1 MNPTPSLAA
10 LVLAV
15 ASTLPS
21 VHAQDWPSKPVRVV
35 TAFAAGSASDIL
47 ARMVAEDFQG
57 HFKQSFVVDNKPGAS
72 GIIAAENVAKSPP
85 DGYTLFLTTNT
96 VHSANPYLFKKLPY
110 DPIKDFKP
118 IAMVLTAPYVLIVRK
133 DMPVRTVNELT
144 AWIKANADKAA
155 YGWGASVSQIAGAGF
170 LKRQGLTSVGVPY
183 KSSPLAV
190 TDLMGGQLSF
200 MFLDYAAAL
209 PFVQGDRVK
218 AIAVTSPK
226 RIDILPD
233 LPTMAES
240 GMPNFE
246 VRSWNGMYAPAGTPD
261 AVIQRYS
268 NAVKRAMNSPALLKK
283 LEQCCVPT
291 LLMADEF
298 AEFVRKDRAM
308 WGERAAFAGLNPE

>member
-1 MNPTPSLAA
+1 MNTFARWLGLCALALATSWSSAQDSGTIRVVLPFGPGSGTDNVARPLFEEVARELNQTAVIDNRPGANGFLAA
-10 LVLAV
+10 EFV
-15 ASTLPS
+15 ARAPADGKTLLFTS
-21 VHAQDWPSKPVRVV
+21 NTTHAINPV
-35 TAFAAGSASDIL
+35 
-47 ARMVAEDFQG
+47 
-57 HFKQSFVVDNKPGAS
+57 
-72 GIIAAENVAKSPP
+72 
-85 DGYTLFLTTNT
+85 
-96 VHSANPYLFKKLPY
+96 LFKKLPY
-110 DPIKDFKP
+110 DPVKDFKP

-133 DMPVRTVNELT
+133 DMPVRNVNELA
-144 AWIKANADKAA
+144 AWIKANSDKAA
-155 YGWGASVSQIAGAGF
+155 YGWGASVSQIAGAVF
-170 LKRQGLTSVGVPY
+170 LKRLNLTSVGVPY

-291 LLMADEF
+291 LLMADDF
-298 AEFVRKDRAM
+298 AEVVRKDRAL
-308 WGERAAFAGLNPE
+308 WAERAAFAGLNPE

>member
-1 MNPTPSLAA
+1 VGRELNQTAVIDNRPGANGFLAA
-10 LVLAV
+10 EFV
-15 ASTLPS
+15 ARAPADGKTLLFTS
-21 VHAQDWPSKPVRVV
+21 NTTHAINPV
-35 TAFAAGSASDIL
+35 
-47 ARMVAEDFQG
+47 
-57 HFKQSFVVDNKPGAS
+57 
-72 GIIAAENVAKSPP
+72 
-85 DGYTLFLTTNT
+85 
-96 VHSANPYLFKKLPY
+96 LFKKLPY
-110 DPIKDFKP
+110 DPVKDFKP

-133 DMPVRTVNELT
+133 DMPVRSVNELA
-144 AWIKANADKAA
+144 AWIKANSDKAA
-155 YGWGASVSQIAGAGF
+155 YGWGASVSQIAGAVF
-170 LKRQGLTSVGVPY
+170 LKRLNLTSVGVPY

-240 GMPNFE
+240 GMANFE

-298 AEFVRKDRAM
+298 AEFVRKDRAL
-308 WGERAAFAGLNPE
+308 WTERAAFAGLNPE

>member
-1 MNPTPSLAA
+1 
-10 LVLAV
+10 
-15 ASTLPS
+15 
-21 VHAQDWPSKPVRVV
+21 
-35 TAFAAGSASDIL
+35 
-47 ARMVAEDFQG
+47 
-57 HFKQSFVVDNKPGAS
+57 
-72 GIIAAENVAKSPP
+72 
-85 DGYTLFLTTNT
+85 
-96 VHSANPYLFKKLPY
+96 
-110 DPIKDFKP
+110 
-118 IAMVLTAPYVLIVRK
+118 
-133 DMPVRTVNELT
+133 
-144 AWIKANADKAA
+144 
-155 YGWGASVSQIAGAGF
+155 VSQIAGAVF
-170 LKRQGLTSVGVPY
+170 LKRLNLTSVGVPY

-268 NAVKRAMNSPALLKK
+268 NAVKRAMSSPALLKK

-291 LLMADEF
+291 LLMADDF
-298 AEFVRKDRAM
+298 AEFVRKDRAL
-308 WGERAAFAGLNPE
+308 WAERAAFAGLNPE

>member
-1 MNPTPSLAA
+1 MNTFARWLGLCALALATSWSSAQDSGTIRVVLPFGPGSGTDNVARPLFEEVARELNQTAVIDNRPGANGFLAA
-10 LVLAV
+10 EFV
-15 ASTLPS
+15 ARAPADGKTLLFTS
-21 VHAQDWPSKPVRVV
+21 NTTHAINPV
-35 TAFAAGSASDIL
+35 
-47 ARMVAEDFQG
+47 
-57 HFKQSFVVDNKPGAS
+57 
-72 GIIAAENVAKSPP
+72 
-85 DGYTLFLTTNT
+85 
-96 VHSANPYLFKKLPY
+96 LFKKLPY
-110 DPIKDFKP
+110 DPVKDFKP

-133 DMPVRTVNELT
+133 DMPVRNVNEL
-144 AWIKANADKAA
+144 AVWIKANSDKAA
-155 YGWGASVSQIAGAGF
+155 YGWGASVSQIAGAVF
-170 LKRQGLTSVGVPY
+170 LKRLNLTSVGVPY

-291 LLMADEF
+291 LLMADDF
-298 AEFVRKDRAM
+298 AEYVRKDSAL
-308 WGERAAFAGLNPE
+308 WA

>member
-1 MNPTPSLAA
+1 MNTFARWLGLCTLALATSWSSAQDSGTIRVVLPFGPGSGTDNVARPLFEEVGRELNQTAVIDNRPGANGFLAA
-10 LVLAV
+10 EFVARAPADGKTLLVTSNTTH
-15 ASTLPS
+15 ASN
-21 VHAQDWPSKPVRVV
+21 PV
-35 TAFAAGSASDIL
+35 
-47 ARMVAEDFQG
+47 
-57 HFKQSFVVDNKPGAS
+57 
-72 GIIAAENVAKSPP
+72 
-85 DGYTLFLTTNT
+85 
-96 VHSANPYLFKKLPY
+96 LFKKLPY
-110 DPIKDFKP
+110 DPVKDFKP

-133 DMPVRTVNELT
+133 DMPVRNVNELA
-144 AWIKANADKAA
+144 AWIKANSDKAA
-155 YGWGASVSQIAGAGF
+155 YGWGASVSQIAGAVF
-170 LKRQGLTSVGVPY
+170 LKRLNLTSVGVPY

-291 LLMADEF
+291 LLMADDF
-298 AEFVRKDRAM
+298 AEFVRKDRAL
-308 WGERAAFAGLNPE
+308 WAERAAFAGLNPE